1 MEVDRLS
8 DDLWAVAGEMDLFGA
23 PELKSIVEPERDV
36 ILDLSR
42 VTFLDSTGVGLL
54 LASTKRARARGHR
67 FALRTNASEPVMQI
81 LDITGVRERL
91 DWVSAG
97 GDDEGAAGVREPRR
111 LYPSG
116 GSAYDAKRA
125 R

>member
-67 FALRTNASEPVMQI
+67 FALRT
-81 LDITGVRERL
+81 
-91 DWVSAG
+91 
-97 GDDEGAAGVREPRR
+97 AGVREPRR
-111 LYPSG
+111 PHPSG